1 MAFSV
6 LDLILLQKV
15 YAERVFVVFPGL
27 FRVAHIVPW
36 QVSFPPSY
44 LLTQD
49 LSRKVLR
56 VRCPHA
62 VEISRIT
69 NCVYFQNSS
78 CWRYA
83 CEEGASNRVLRV
95 SDFSEKFCGKVL
107 FWVMLRC
114 TLAVS
119 IYQTTR
125 CHNPGD
131 QITRVFTSAKTL
143 KFNNF

>member
-6 LDLILLQKV
+6 LDLILLRKI
-15 YAERVFVVFPGL
+15 YAERVFVVFP
-27 FRVAHIVPW
+27 VYSDVPYIVPR

-69 NCVYFQNSS
+69 VCIFKTSVP
-78 CWRYA
+78 
-83 CEEGASNRVLRV
+83 EGMRVMKGQL
-95 SDFSEKFCGKVL
+95 
-107 FWVMLRC
+107 
-114 TLAVS
+114 
-119 IYQTTR
+119 
-125 CHNPGD
+125 
-131 QITRVFTSAKTL
+131 
-143 KFNNF
+143 